1 MGQPDGRG
9 SRRHWPNVD
18 VGPVDGTFFF
28 AFWCVCHWKALEGHH
43 VLGALLRPPSKLVR
57 PQITGEKKTS
67 YSYGFSPFGPLTV
80 ALACAGPHFFLKAC
94 KY

>member
-1 MGQPDGRG
+1 
-9 SRRHWPNVD
+9 V
-18 VGPVDGTFFF
+18 
-28 AFWCVCHWKALEGHH
+28 LE
-43 VLGALLRPPSKLVR
+43 ALLRPPSKAR